1 VIGSVTE
8 RLAADL
14 LKVDWNGYGA
24 EVASK

>member
-14 LKVDWNGYGA
+14 LKVDWNRYGA